1 VTAIGILKE
10 VLPESIKI
18 NFEDSIKEI
27 KLTDVKKAK
36 TYFDYKK

>member
-1 VTAIGILKE
+1 MNIQGILKE

-18 NFEDSIKEI
+18 EYEDALKEI